1 MIMIC
6 MNTFICILLLIKSEA
21 NSNFCSVLSLRSHIS
36 LLTEINTT
44 TSSNKGLI
52 FKIFYDIKIA
62 FNTLIAAF
70 VIHLVLVSGG

>member
-1 MIMIC
+1 MHEYFHLY
-6 MNTFICILLLIKSEA
+6 TATYKKWGKFKLLFSFVFKVS
-21 NSNFCSVLSLRSHIS
+21 IS